1 MFILGNLIEAIAV
14 ILDRVLQIYSFIVLV
29 AVLVS
34 WVSPDPYNPIIR
46 VLRAATEPV
55 FDWVRRHLPFAVVGM
70 FDLSPIVVFF
80 LIWFAQRFL
89 IVSLLDIAV
98 RLR

>member
-1 MFILGNLIEAIAV
+1 MFVLANLIEAVAV
-14 ILDRVLQIYSFIVLV
+14 ILDRVLQIYSFVVLV

-55 FDWVRRHLPFAVVGM
+55 FEWIRRRLPFAVVGAL
-70 FDLSPIVVFF
+70 DLSPLVVFF

-89 IVSLLDIAV
+89 VVSMLDVAV